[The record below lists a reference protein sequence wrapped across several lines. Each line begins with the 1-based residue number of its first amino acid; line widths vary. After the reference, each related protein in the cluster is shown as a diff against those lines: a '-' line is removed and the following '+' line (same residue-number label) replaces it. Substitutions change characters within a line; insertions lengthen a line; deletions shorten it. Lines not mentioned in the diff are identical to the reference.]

1 MDALLWDARQWSY
14 IESFATLARS
24 DLEATIVEQAKQL
37 DGIKKALTQD
47 YNFPG
52 LPISY
57 SISELV
63 AGYKDRNQSSATFMA
78 ELNAAEKVIAAQAKQ
93 LEEMAEAIRV
103 KDEALAAI
111 ATEPGCGC
119 SFPCRC
125 DNPTGNRIEIEARMD
140 IASEALAILPSP
152 DLLDERDQ
160 RVAEAC
166 AKLLEGGNFLSQE
179 SRVALAAN
187 GAAKAIRSGKWREY
201 Q

>member
-78 ELNAAEKVIAAQAKQ
+78 ELNAAEKVIAAQTKQ

-103 KDEALAAI
+103 KDEALEDVI
-111 ATEPGCGC
+111 GWLQM
-119 SFPCRC
+119 
-125 DNPTGNRIEIEARMD
+125 DD
-140 IASEALAILPSP
+140 IAQRRSADKASKALALQLVTHTS
-152 DLLDERDQ
+152 
-160 RVAEAC
+160 
-166 AKLLEGGNFLSQE
+166 
-179 SRVALAAN
+179 
-187 GAAKAIRSGKWREY
+187 
-201 Q
+201 